1 MSPAMESACRMRTTD
16 SLTNRIRITG
26 LLLVEHVAFFEKLVA
41 LLATLPC
48 DLARNIVSSNG
59 N

>member
-1 MSPAMESACRMRTTD
+1 MSPAMKSACRMRTTD

-26 LLLVEHVAFFEKLVA
+26 LLLVEHVAFFEQLVA